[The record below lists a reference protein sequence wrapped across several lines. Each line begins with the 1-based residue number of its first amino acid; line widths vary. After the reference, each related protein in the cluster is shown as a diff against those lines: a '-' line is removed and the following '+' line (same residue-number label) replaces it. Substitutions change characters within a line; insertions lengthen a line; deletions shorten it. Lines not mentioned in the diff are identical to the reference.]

1 MNSLDLMKKR
11 VSYYGDS
18 SSADQ
23 FTRMREDKL
32 RSLKKALHYSY
43 QTAVIQKYNIQQ
55 DKDNQTNPYFRC
67 LINHDKLKVDYEDKI
82 LSIPFEENSVTINPV
97 KDNKDMIETG
107 FHNGTV
113 FTWIHGNRQD
123 WVPDTHWIVYMQYS
137 EETAYFR
144 GEIREAAEEI
154 TITDNKGNSHT
165 YFGWTSGPNETSVLW
180 NVKKGVVWNDL
191 NYTKLL
197 YITKD
202 ELTTQFFAR
211 FDRVYVN
218 GKPWEVQAYN
228 DNYGATSSNK
238 MTGIIRVALK
248 ETYSNTDDQIKQM
261 NGAAQVTGIEGPSI
275 MAPGDTATFRLGGAA
290 AAWSITSNGQVPIE
304 KLVTYTINS
313 DNSLSLSVIY
323 NRTYRSGFTI
333 QNGTATLSVSIRT
346 N

>member
-154 TITDNKGNSHT
+154 TITDDKGNSHT
-165 YFGWTSGPNETSVLW
+165 YFGWTSGPN
-180 NVKKGVVWNDL
+180 
-191 NYTKLL
+191 
-197 YITKD
+197 
-202 ELTTQFFAR
+202 
-211 FDRVYVN
+211 
-218 GKPWEVQAYN
+218 
-228 DNYGATSSNK
+228 
-238 MTGIIRVALK
+238 
-248 ETYSNTDDQIKQM
+248 
-261 NGAAQVTGIEGPSI
+261 
-275 MAPGDTATFRLGGAA
+275 
-290 AAWSITSNGQVPIE
+290 
-304 KLVTYTINS
+304 
-313 DNSLSLSVIY
+313 
-323 NRTYRSGFTI
+323 
-333 QNGTATLSVSIRT
+333 
-346 N
+346 